1 MSTKI
6 TYHQQVSYCGK
17 PTCSRCREGIG
28 HGPYWYAYKT
38 ENGHT
43 TRTYIGKE
51 LPPEVKATQEE
62 LAGMQLNTPS
72 RVTSSAALE
81 SGAAFFR
88 ANLLGQ
94 LRLER
99 RAQRQWTPV
108 TESEWRQGALRTL
121 FAYLLCQPGRCA
133 SKRDIARDLW
143 PTAGAEAWSLLDKTL
158 AHLEHVLATPTSSRG
173 GKATTRQARAQ
184 QSLLQITDDEVTLGG
199 QLQIWVDVDVFEQ
212 LVDTLASSTNSGP
225 GPQREQLLVQAAT
238 LYGGELLPEE
248 RQASW
253 LLERRLRLRQ
263 AWLALLLELTDLAIA
278 RQDSLGALKMLD
290 RVLAVDSLNEQ
301 AVQRSIYL
309 MARLNWRGDAL
320 RAYKRLE
327 AELLRE
333 EGRRPSPETR
343 ELYEAVRN
351 GREPQPVFAST
362 PSTSQVAQA
371 TPVAPES
378 TQERATSSLPP
389 ARSEFASRQAIAPSA
404 QIGRPRQSPLVG
416 RTSELETLYGLL
428 DEVEQQG
435 RQVYHSQRQAT
446 GLPLDTQRRPQ
457 CVFLMGVTGIGKT
470 RLAEEMARR
479 ARLHGWNIAWSRV
492 YHQESGIPYH
502 IWTDALRKTIAESKL
517 FSDIFASFGSHA
529 QLAGSSSL
537 AGPGAPGSRLALQER
552 AQVAP
557 QEQKNLSRSTRG
569 RSRRAA
575 RETPPAPEVM
585 PVAALQLQPLVT
597 LLPELA
603 SLVPNP
609 RGTLMPFLSP
619 EQEQLR
625 LHEAVRDLLFAS
637 SESAP
642 LLVVLDDIQWADAS
656 SGDLLGYLARHAAG
670 RPLLFVATCRETELP
685 DTHPLRNLINHMQR
699 EHSVRT
705 LQIEPLSSEEIA
717 RLVSHLP
724 EDMVQRIQSQAAGNP
739 YFAEEL
745 AHSTPPTLPSSIT
758 AALEHRVRTLSHA
771 CRQLLGSAAVLGG
784 SFEFTTLYAMESASS
799 SPVSE
804 DTVIEYLEEAL
815 ESGVLSEERVGVRA
829 IYHFWHPLLVNHLYD
844 HVSAARRA
852 RLHQRAANVLQEM
865 YEGHE
870 DEAAATIVRHL
881 VAAGAPAER
890 IIYYAQLAAEHAYAL
905 PAYAEAE
912 RHYQLALEYLDA
924 PESSLTRRDGS
935 TVLSESQE
943 RHHLRL
949 SLLERLAECTMIRG
963 HFSEARALYE
973 RVLQMRDS
981 ERPLAPFE
989 AQKQALLWG
998 EVGRCWRNASD
1009 TSMARA
1015 CCERGERV
1023 LREAGITS
1031 GPAWARLRYQQGSI
1045 YRMEGRYREG
1055 RQAAR
1060 ESLDFFDSQQ
1070 TMHLVGPII
1079 QATRL
1084 ERALAGDP
1092 VDLGNTHRLL
1102 GSLSDAEG
1110 HAEDALEHLETALV
1124 IFEQAEHKRLI
1135 AHVCCD
1141 LSFVLIKKGNLEDAQ
1156 ARLRHSLN
1164 LAQSVDDDPLIGV
1177 ICSNYGELYA
1187 MKNELDEAENW
1198 YRRSLAY
1205 AHSHKD
1211 KVYISQW
1218 NSRLAAVLLE
1228 EGKLPEAAKCIAQ
1241 AIRTARAIR
1250 NNPSLG
1256 RALVSLGNYRITE
1269 ALGME
1274 TLPTIRRRLLTHALH
1289 NLKRALALEGLEAE
1303 TRVRAQ
1309 LAHAHAEL
1317 LLEHP
1322 NAREHLHQALHEAR
1336 ACDLVP
1342 LVQQSESLLM

>member
-62 LAGMQLNTPS
+62 LAGMQLDKLSP
-72 RVTSSAALE
+72 RVTSAAALE
-81 SGAAFFR
+81 SGSAFFR
-88 ANLLGQ
+88 AHLLGQ

-99 RAQRQWTPV
+99 RAQRQWAPV
-108 TESEWRQGALRTL
+108 TESEWRQGTLRTL

-133 SKRDIARDLW
+133 SKQDIVRDLW
-143 PTAGAEAWSLLDKTL
+143 PAAGVDAWSLLDKTL
-158 AHLEHVLATPTSSRG
+158 AHLEHELATPLSMKG
-173 GKATTRQARAQ
+173 GKATARQARAQ
-184 QSLLQITDDEVTLGG
+184 QPLVRITEDEVILAG
-199 QLQIWVDVDVFEQ
+199 QAQIWVDADGFEQ
-212 LVDTLASSTNSGP
+212 LVDVLTSSATSEP
-225 GPQREQLLVQAAT
+225 GPEREQLLVQAAT
-238 LYGGELLPEE
+238 LYGGDLLPEE
-248 RQASW
+248 RQAPW

-263 AWLALLLELTDLAIA
+263 AWLSLLIELTDLAIA

-327 AELLRE
+327 AELFRE
-333 EGRRPSPETR
+333 EGRRPSLETR
-343 ELYEAVRN
+343 ELYDAVRN

-362 PSTSQVAQA
+362 HATPQVAHSVPA
-371 TPVAPES
+371 APASPTASVPPVA
-378 TQERATSSLPP
+378 AYASSRPP
-389 ARSEFASRQAIAPSA
+389 V

-435 RQVYHSQRQAT
+435 RQAYHSQRRAT

-470 RLAEEMARR
+470 RLAEEMARQ

-502 IWTDALRKTIAESKL
+502 IWTDALRKTIAEAKL
-517 FSDIFASFGSHA
+517 FSDIFASFGTHA

-537 AGPGAPGSRLALQER
+537 AAPGTQSSRLALQER
-552 AQVAP
+552 TQVVT

-569 RSRRAA
+569 RPRRAP
-575 RETPPAPEVM
+575 REMPPAPEAL
-585 PVAALQLQPLVT
+585 PTASLQLQPLVT

-625 LHEAVRDLLFAS
+625 LHEAVRDLLFAA

-685 DTHPLRNLINHMQR
+685 ETHPLRNLINHMQR

-799 SPVSE
+799 SPVNE

-890 IIYYAQLAAEHAYAL
+890 IVYYAQLAAEHAYAL

-912 RHYQLALEYLDA
+912 RHYRLALEQLDA
-924 PESSLTRRDGS
+924 PERPFARRDS
-935 TVLSESQE
+935 SAVIPESEEQ
-943 RHHLRL
+943 HNLRL

-981 ERPLAPFE
+981 EQPLAPFE

-1009 TSMARA
+1009 TSMART

-1110 HAEDALEHLETALV
+1110 HAEDALEHLETALI

-1141 LSFVLIKKGNLEDAQ
+1141 LSYVQIKKGDFEDAQ
-1156 ARLRHSLN
+1156 AKLRHSLN
-1164 LAQSVDDDPLIGV
+1164 LAQSVDDAPLIGV

-1228 EGKLPEAAKCIAQ
+1228 EDKLAEAANCIVQ
-1241 AIRTARAIR
+1241 AVRTARVIR

-1256 RALVSLGNYRITE
+1256 RALVSLGNYRIAE

-1303 TRVRAQ
+1303 TRVRAH

-1317 LLEHP
+1317 LLEQP
-1322 NAREHLHQALHEAR
+1322 DAREHLHQALHEAR
-1336 ACDLVP
+1336 ACDLVS
-1342 LVQQSESLLM
+1342 LVQQSERLLV